1 MQHIISIVEHHGLLL
16 LFLSVFIARVGLPLP
31 VIPVLMTAG
40 ALAGRN
46 TEQLIE
52 IILVSFCA
60 GIAAELGLYWV
71 GLRYGQLFLGWL
83 CKISFSPDFC
93 VRQTETVFTKLGPW
107 SLVFAKFLPGL
118 SLISVAMAGVVRMSA
133 LTFLLLNGLGGLL
146 FVIAFVALGVI
157 FQQAIAS
164 LLVTLKE
171 LGTFGILAIVT
182 ALALYSIFK
191 WWRRTLFIRQLRM
204 DRITVPEL
212 LELIDAGK
220 ELVILDVRSRDVRA
234 QDGIIPGAV
243 SAHPED
249 IDPVIKSYSLDTEI
263 IVYCACPN
271 EASAAT
277 AAKHLKR
284 AGFKK
289 IRPLLGGIEAWVQA
303 GLPVERTEFTE
314 KAVA

>member
-1 MQHIISIVEHHGLLL
+1 MQHVVTIVEHHGLLL
-16 LFLSVFIARVGLPLP
+16 LFLSVFIARVGSPLPL
-31 VIPVLMTAG
+31 IPVLMTAG

-46 TEQLIE
+46 PEQLAE
-52 IILVSFCA
+52 IILASLGASLV
-60 GIAAELGLYWV
+60 AELCLYWF
-71 GLRYGQLFLGWL
+71 GLRYGQQFLGWL

-93 VRQTETVFTKLGPW
+93 VRQTQMVFTKVGPW

-118 SLISVAMAGVVRMSA
+118 SLISVAMAGVVRMSV
-133 LTFLLLNGLGGLL
+133 LTFFLLNGLGTLL
-146 FVIAFVALGVI
+146 FVILFVALGVI

-164 LLVTLKE
+164 ALATLTE
-171 LGTFGILAIVT
+171 LGTYGILAIVA
-182 ALALYSIFK
+182 ALALYAIFK
-191 WWRRTLFIRQLRM
+191 WWRRILFIRQLRM

-212 LELIDAGK
+212 RELMDGGN
-220 ELVILDVRSRDVRA
+220 ELVILDVRPRDVRA
-234 QDGIIPGAV
+234 QDGIIPGAI

-249 IDPVIKSYSLDTEI
+249 IDPIVKGYSLDTEI

-303 GLPVERTEFTE
+303 GHPIERSEFTQ
-314 KAVA
+314 KAA

>member
-1 MQHIISIVEHHGLLL
+1 MQHIVSNIEHHGLLL
-16 LFLSVFIARVGLPLP
+16 LFISVFIARAGLPLP

-40 ALAGRN
+40 ALAGRD
-46 TEQLIE
+46 TVQLTE
-52 IILVSFCA
+52 IIVVSFA
-60 GIAAELGLYWV
+60 ASVTAELGLYWI
-71 GLRYGQLFLGWL
+71 GLRYGQRFLGWL

-118 SLISVAMAGVVRMSA
+118 SLISVAMAGVVRMA
-133 LTFLLLNGLGGLL
+133 VLTFFLLNGLGGLL
-146 FVIAFVALGVI
+146 FVILFVALGVV

-164 LLVTLKE
+164 VLDTLKE
-171 LGTFGILAIVT
+171 LGTFGIFAIVA

-191 WWRRTLFIRQLRM
+191 WWRRILFIRQLRM

-212 LELIDAGK
+212 VELIDAGK
-220 ELVILDVRSRDVRA
+220 ELVILDVRPRDARA
-234 QDGIIPGAV
+234 QDGIIHGAI

-249 IDPVIKSYSLDTEI
+249 IDPIIKSYALDTEI

-284 AGFKK
+284 AGFKR

-303 GLPVERTEFTE
+303 GHPVERTEFRE
-314 KAVA
+314 KAVG